1 MSITFPLDH
10 SGVAPTNLVTGEIH
24 SVNEAHFKDYF
35 FLVPNF
41 SPFYTKNFKATLTLN
56 GVTVN
61 LVEDVDFSFALPY
74 VTGTRVTGSAM
85 YGAVTLHNLDMS
97 GLITIEYQT
106 IGGDQIP
113 DRLQVLTELAD
124 KAYNPRTTIWD
135 ILTNVPNALPPT
147 PHYQDYDDF
156 YGQEEVVRALGE
168 IRDAILAN
176 SSLTQTEILKFLE
189 TLGSGGSTDYV
200 KKTGDTMTG
209 PLTLEGLPT
218 ENRHAATKEYVDLK
232 SSSDDKLTTA
242 LSSYL
247 KTDDAIVEFKNKLNK
262 AGDTM
267 TGPLTLE
274 GSPTKDKHA
283 VTKKYVDDF
292 STVVG
297 QKFNEVD
304 QGLID
309 VNNDRVTKSYVD
321 EKVNEL
327 KAYTETVAGSVVP
340 DGITVEVLEQQV
352 AVLRKEMNELYSYVI
367 HRT

>member
-41 SPFYTKNFKATLTLN
+41 SPFYTKNFKATLTLG
-56 GVTVN
+56 GVTTN

-85 YGAVTLHNLDMS
+85 YGAVTLHNLDIS

-124 KAYNPRTTIWD
+124 RAYNPRTTIWD
-135 ILTNVPNALPPT
+135 ILTNVPDALPPT
-147 PHYQDYDDF
+147 PHYQDYNDF

-168 IRDAILAN
+168 VRDAILTN

-189 TLGSGGSTDYV
+189 ALGSGEFSNYV
-200 KKTGDTMTG
+200 KKTGDEMTG
-209 PLTLEGLPT
+209 PLILEGLPT
-218 ENRHAATKEYVDLK
+218 EDRHAVVKKYVDLNFV
-232 SSSDDKLTTA
+232 SDDKLTA
-242 LSSYL
+242 ELSLYL
-247 KTDDAIVEFKNKLNK
+247 KIDAAIVEFSTKVNK

-267 TGPLTLE
+267 TGFLHLSDDPVE
-274 GSPTKDKHA
+274 PTHA
-283 VTKKYVDDF
+283 VTKKYIDDF
-292 STVVG
+292 SVVVN
-297 QKFNEVD
+297 QKFDELD
-304 QGLID
+304 QDLID
-309 VNNDRVTKSYVD
+309 VNTDRVTKSYVD
-321 EKVNEL
+321 DKVNEL
-327 KAYTETVAGSVVP
+327 KAYIETLASF
-340 DGITVEVLEQQV
+340 
-352 AVLRKEMNELYSYVI
+352 RY
-367 HRT
+367 